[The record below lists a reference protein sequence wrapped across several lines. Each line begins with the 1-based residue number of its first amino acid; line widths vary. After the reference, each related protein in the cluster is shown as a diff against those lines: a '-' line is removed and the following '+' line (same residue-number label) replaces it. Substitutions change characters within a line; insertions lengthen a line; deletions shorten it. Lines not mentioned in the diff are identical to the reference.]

1 VLKREP
7 ILRQWRC
14 WSMRD
19 WIVDIACWVG
29 AFVVSTAVG
38 YWLHTQGVDVPSLP
52 EWLTG
57 L

>member
-1 VLKREP
+1 
-7 ILRQWRC
+7 
-14 WSMRD
+14 MRD
-19 WIVDIACWVG
+19 WIVDIAWWVG

-38 YWLHTQGVDVPSLP
+38 YWLHMQGVDLPSLP